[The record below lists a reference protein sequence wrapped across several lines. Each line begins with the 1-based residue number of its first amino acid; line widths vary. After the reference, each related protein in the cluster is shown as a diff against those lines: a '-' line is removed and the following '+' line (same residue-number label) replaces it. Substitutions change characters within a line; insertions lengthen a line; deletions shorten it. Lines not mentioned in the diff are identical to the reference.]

1 MRSKPK
7 VIERYFEPNFSLN
20 IKSIIYKP
28 QIYIF
33 RVQTN
38 NKVNNPKTGDNIVT
52 YIVIGVVAIL
62 VIIVCAVMYLKKKK
76 DNK

>member
-7 VIERYFEPNFSLN
+7 VLERYFEPNFSLK
-20 IKSIIYKP
+20 IKSVIYKP

-38 NKVNNPKTGDNIVT
+38 NEVNNPKTGDNIVT

-62 VIIVCAVMYLKKKK
+62 GIIVCAVFKKEKRY
-76 DNK
+76 

>member
-1 MRSKPK
+1 M
-7 VIERYFEPNFSLN
+7 
-20 IKSIIYKP
+20 
-28 QIYIF
+28 F

-62 VIIVCAVMYLKKKK
+62 GIIICAVMYLKKKK